1 MTIPVLN
8 RINEL
13 AHIAK
18 TRVLT
23 AEETAE
29 RDQLRREYLAAIRG
43 QVDNHLLATRIVDSE
58 GVDVTP
64 QKLRDA
70 QPCTSAPPAPKT
82 PPPSPPSCYPC

>member
-1 MTIPVLN
+1 MTIPALN

-13 AHIAK
+13 AQIAK
-18 TRVLT
+18 TRDLT

-43 QVDNHLLATRIVDSE
+43 QVDGHLLSTRIVDSE

-70 QPCTSAPPAPKT
+70 QNAQRKPQ
-82 PPPSPPSCYPC
+82 

>member
-1 MTIPVLN
+1 MTIPALN

-13 AHIAK
+13 AQITKSHD
-18 TRVLT
+18 LT

-43 QVDNHLLATRIVDSE
+43 QVDGHLLSTRIVDSE

-70 QPCTSAPPAPKT
+70 QNAQRKPQ
-82 PPPSPPSCYPC
+82 

>member
-1 MTIPVLN
+1 MTIPALN

-13 AHIAK
+13 AQIANS
-18 TRVLT
+18 RDLT

-43 QVDNHLLATRIVDSE
+43 QVDGHLLSTRIVDSE

-70 QPCTSAPPAPKT
+70 QNAQRKPQ
-82 PPPSPPSCYPC
+82 

>member
-1 MTIPVLN
+1 MTIPALN

-13 AHIAK
+13 AQITK
-18 TRVLT
+18 SRDLT

-43 QVDNHLLATRIVDSE
+43 QVDGHLLSTRIVDSE

-70 QPCTSAPPAPKT
+70 QNAQRKPQ
-82 PPPSPPSCYPC
+82 

>member
-18 TRVLT
+18 TRDLT

-43 QVDNHLLATRIVDSE
+43 QVDGHLLSTRIVDSE

-70 QPCTSAPPAPKT
+70 QNAQRKPQ
-82 PPPSPPSCYPC
+82 

>member
-1 MTIPVLN
+1 MTIPALN

-18 TRVLT
+18 SRDLT

-29 RDQLRREYLAAIRG
+29 RDQLRIEYLAAIRG
-43 QVDNHLLATRIVDSE
+43 QVDGHLLSTRIVDSE

-70 QPCTSAPPAPKT
+70 QNAQRKPQ
-82 PPPSPPSCYPC
+82 

>member
-1 MTIPVLN
+1 MTSPVLN

-18 TRVLT
+18 TRALT

-70 QPCTSAPPAPKT
+70 QEAQRKPQ
-82 PPPSPPSCYPC
+82 

>member
-1 MTIPVLN
+1 MTIPALN

-13 AHIAK
+13 AQIAK
-18 TRVLT
+18 SRDLT

-43 QVDNHLLATRIVDSE
+43 QVDGHLLSTRIVDSE

-64 QKLRDA
+64 L
-70 QPCTSAPPAPKT
+70 
-82 PPPSPPSCYPC
+82 